1 MVQIDFNELYKQHS
15 KRLCHIAFQI
25 TKDKYLAEDVVQETF
40 IKAFKKADSIENA
53 DKIGSWLSAIAAR
66 TAIDCLR
73 TEKRKNWLPTDQS
86 LMEQVFSNE
95 GQNQCVE
102 NEVEMILF
110 KEEIQLLL
118 VKLTVE
124 YQEVL
129 ILKVRFGLKEEE
141 IASRLNLKSGTVKT
155 RLHRA
160 RRQLKKVMT
169 EKFPA

>member
-1 MVQIDFNELYKQHS
+1 MIELDFNELYKQHS

-25 TKDKYLAEDVVQETF
+25 TKDNYLAEDVVQETF
-40 IKAFKKADSIENA
+40 IKAFKKADSIENT

-73 TEKRKNWLPTDQS
+73 TENRKNWLPTDQS
-86 LMEQVFSNE
+86 VMEQIFGNE